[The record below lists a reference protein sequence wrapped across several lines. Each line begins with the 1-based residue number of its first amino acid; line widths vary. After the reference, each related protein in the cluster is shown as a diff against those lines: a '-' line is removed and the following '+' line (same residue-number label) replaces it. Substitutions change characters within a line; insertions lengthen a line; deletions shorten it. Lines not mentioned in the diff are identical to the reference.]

1 MPLGSDSLKL
11 KSYRAGYQGGH
22 IWVIMLVPTMN
33 PPSPSEWGWIEI
45 AQSWV
50 PQYTNLDIIS
60 RNIPTLKVCGCKVK
74 CVPPCVCCTLNQKCT
89 GLCECQG
96 NCFGK
101 SYTSNQNSA

>member
-1 MPLGSDSLKL
+1 MPLGSDSLKS

-33 PPSPSEWGWIEI
+33 PPSPSEWAWIEI
-45 AQSWV
+45 PHSWV

-60 RNIPTLKVCGCKVK
+60 RNLPTLNVCGCKVK
-74 CVPPCVCCTLNQKCT
+74 CAPPCVYCTLNHNCT
-89 GLCECQG
+89 ELCGCQG

-101 SYTSNQNSA
+101 T